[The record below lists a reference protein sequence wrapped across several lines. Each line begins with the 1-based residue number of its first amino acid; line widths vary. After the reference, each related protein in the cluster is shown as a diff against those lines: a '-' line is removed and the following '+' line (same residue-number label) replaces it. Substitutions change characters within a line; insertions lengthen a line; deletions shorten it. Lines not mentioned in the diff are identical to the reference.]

1 MTDIEHP
8 VNLRQMPAKAAGEF
22 RSTNLLIPH
31 ALMKLRCA
39 TQVGIAPDRRTA
51 IAGPLEGKP

>member
-31 ALMKLRCA
+31 ALIWSNAAKCA
-39 TQVGIAPDRRTA
+39 ARA
-51 IAGPLEGKP
+51 

>member
-8 VNLRQMPAKAAGEF
+8 VNLRQMPAMAAGEF

-31 ALMKLRCA
+31 ALIWSNAAKCA
-39 TQVGIAPDRRTA
+39 ASGP
-51 IAGPLEGKP
+51 AGLSS